1 MNRETKIISSENVI
15 DAANSIKCGGLVV
28 FPTETV
34 YGLGAD
40 ALNPK
45 ACMDIFKAKGR
56 PADNPLIVHI
66 ADVGSLKDLAKEIP
80 DEAKVLMDR
89 FWPGPLTM
97 IFKKKDSVCDT
108 VTAGLKTVAVRFPS
122 NETAIELIKNSTG
135 FIAAPSAN
143 LSGSPSPT
151 SIVHVTDDMM
161 GRVDYIID
169 DEGCEIGIESTVLDV
184 SGDVFKILRPGA
196 VTFDD
201 IHNVI
206 GDKIEDIPVAK
217 NVSVPQCPG
226 MKYTHYSPKADVTV
240 VCGSNE
246 ATSEYILNILRSNNN
261 GKIGILSY
269 GSDLFDDAYCVIDA
283 GCDMREYAKGLYYNL
298 REFDRLGVDKIYA
311 QFCLEE
317 GIGIAVKNRL
327 FKSAG
332 NDIIYV

>member
-1 MNRETKIISSENVI
+1 MNKETKIISTDMIEE
-15 DAANSIKCGGLVV
+15 AAECLKSGGLVV

-40 ALNPK
+40 ALNDD
-45 ACMDIFKAKGR
+45 ACLNIFKAKGR
-56 PADNPLIVHI
+56 PGDNPLIVHI
-66 ADVGSLKDLAKEIP
+66 ADVESLSMLASEIP
-80 DEAKVLMDR
+80 QEAKILMDR

-97 IFKKKDSVCDT
+97 IFKKKESVGDT

-122 NETAIELIKNSTG
+122 NEIAQELIRKSTG
-135 FIAAPSAN
+135 FVAAPSAN

-161 GRVDYIID
+161 NRVDYIID

-196 VTFDD
+196 ITFSD
-201 IHNVI
+201 IYSVI
-206 GDKIEDIPVAK
+206 GDKIEDIPVQSDVK
-217 NVSVPQCPG
+217 VPQCPG

-240 VCGSNE
+240 ICGE
-246 ATSEYILNILRSNNN
+246 CEKTTEYINNILKENKSDKV
-261 GKIGILSY
+261 GVFSY
-269 GSDLFDDAYCVIDA
+269 GNGVFENAFCVINA
-283 GCDMREYAKGLYYNL
+283 GQDMKEYARGLYFNL
-298 REFDRLGVDKIYA
+298 RQFDSLGATKVYA
-311 QFCLEE
+311 QFRCED

-327 FKSAG
+327 FKAAG

>member
-1 MNRETKIISSENVI
+1 MNKDTKILSSENI
-15 DAANSIKCGGLVV
+15 IEAAECIKTGGLVV

-40 ALNPK
+40 ALNPQ
-45 ACMDIFKAKGR
+45 ACLDIFNAKGR

-66 ADVGSLKDLAKEIP
+66 ADTESLDYLAMEISKE
-80 DEAKVLMDR
+80 ARLLMDR

-97 IFKKKDSVCDT
+97 IFKKKDTVCDT

-122 NETAIELIKNSTG
+122 NETARSLIRNSSG

-151 SIVHVTDDMM
+151 TIVHVTDDMM

-196 VTFDD
+196 VTFKD
-201 IHNVI
+201 IYSVV
-206 GDKIEDIPVAK
+206 GDKIEDIPIAK
-217 NVSVPQCPG
+217 DVKVPQCPG

-240 VCGSNE
+240 VCGTKE
-246 ATSEYILNILRSNNN
+246 DTSRYIKRMIEENLSDQ
-261 GKIGILSY
+261 IGVMSY
-269 GSDLFDDAYCVIDA
+269 RCDEFDDAFCVINA
-283 GCDMREYAKGLYYNL
+283 GCDMKEYAKGLYFNL
-298 REFDRLGVDKIYA
+298 REFDRLGAEKVYA
-311 QFCLEE
+311 QFCIED

-327 FKSAG
+327 FKAAG

>member
-1 MNRETKIISSENVI
+1 MSKDTKILSSENI
-15 DAANSIKCGGLVV
+15 TEAARCIKKGGLVV

-40 ALNPK
+40 ALNSE
-45 ACMDIFKAKGR
+45 ACLDIFRAKGR

-66 ADVGSLKDLAKEIP
+66 AEDNSLDYLAYEIP
-80 DEAKVLMDR
+80 EEARLLMR
-89 FWPGPLTM
+89 KFWPGPLTM
-97 IFKKKDSVCDT
+97 IFKKKDTVCDT

-122 NETAIELIKNSTG
+122 NEIALELIRSSSG

-184 SGDVFKILRPGA
+184 SGDVFRILRPGA
-196 VTFDD
+196 VTFED
-201 IHNVI
+201 IHSVI
-206 GDKIEDIPVAK
+206 GDKIEDVPVAADVK
-217 NVSVPQCPG
+217 VPQCPG

-240 VCGSNE
+240 ICGTRE
-246 ATSEYILNILRSNNN
+246 ATSEYINNILTNNSSHKV
-261 GKIGILSY
+261 GVMSY
-269 GSDLFDDAYCVIDA
+269 KGDSFDNAFCVIDA
-283 GCDMREYAKGLYYNL
+283 GCDMKEYAKGLYFNL
-298 REFDRLGVDKIYA
+298 REFDRLGADKVYA
-311 QFCLEE
+311 QFCLED

-327 FKSAG
+327 FKAAG

>member
-15 DAANSIKCGGLVV
+15 DAAECIKNGGLVV

-40 ALNPK
+40 AFNPDG
-45 ACMDIFKAKGR
+45 CLDIFRAKGR

-66 ADVGSLKDLAKEIP
+66 ADINSLDALAKEIP
-80 DEAKVLMDR
+80 DEAVALMDK

-97 IFKKKDSVCDT
+97 IFKKKDTVCDT
-108 VTAGLKTVAVRFPS
+108 VTAGLKTVAVRYPS
-122 NETAIELIKNSTG
+122 NHIAIDLIRNSTG

-201 IHNVI
+201 IYAVV
-206 GDKIEDIPVAK
+206 GDKIEDIPLAK
-217 NVSVPQCPG
+217 DVKVPQCPG

-240 VCGSNE
+240 VCGAKDE
-246 ATSEYILNILRSNNN
+246 TTAYINRMISDNTNF
-261 GKIGILSY
+261 KIGVLSY
-269 GSDLFDDAYCVIDA
+269 NSDLFSDAFCVIDA
-283 GCDMREYAKGLYYNL
+283 GCDMKEYAKGLYYNL
-298 REFDRLGVDKIYA
+298 REFDRLGADKVYA
-311 QFCLEE
+311 QFCLED